1 MYQDTELGAFLNAA
15 VTVTGVSVCVISGTI
30 ISAEGILY
38 IFILSLVI
46 AVLPAL
52 SVNSAYSIYGPV

>member
-1 MYQDTELGAFLNAA
+1 MYQDTELGAFLNA
-15 VTVTGVSVCVISGTI
+15 GTI

-52 SVNSAYSIYGPV
+52 SVNSAYSIYVPV

>member
-1 MYQDTELGAFLNAA
+1 MYAFLNAA

-52 SVNSAYSIYGPV
+52 SVNSAYSIYVPV